1 MRRTALLLAAPLL
14 AQQQPTFHAAWQDG
28 LDAERSGHWAEALA
42 AYRRARELR
51 PTAAARVVI
60 YGNNLLLGYYPRTRI
75 ARCLLELGDPA
86 GAEAELRLA
95 QAEPFAEREAVARRI
110 RDQRLRTAPAQPSPQ
125 ASSPERETTPPSPHV
140 GSTTPPP
147 STTPKD
153 ALPEPPKEPTR
164 QPAPERPLQP
174 SEGSAEPPR
183 ITPPPA
189 PTQLPDAVAPPPP
202 VPDAVAPP
210 PPVYQAPPSETP
222 RPLPWLPAGLGA
234 AAVLALA
241 WVWARRSARKVR
253 LRQSGPRTPAYAPG
267 GLPAAVGPYRIERL
281 LGRGGFADTFL
292 AHHERSGQEV
302 ALKVP
307 HLHRSDDPEFRAR
320 FHQEAELGALLNHPH
335 LVRILDPG
343 QENARPY
350 LAMEYLRGQGLD
362 ERLGREG
369 ALPLAECVAIAQAV
383 AEAMTHAH
391 THGVVHRDLK
401 PGNIML
407 TEQGPKVMDLG
418 IARVMDAATVTST
431 YAFLGTPLYAAPE
444 AQLKTHVGPAA
455 DRYSLGVILFHMLTG
470 EPPFVGETP
479 FEILHRHRT
488 EPPPRPSLHRP
499 GVPPLLDRLVLRLL
513 DKEPDQRPEDSE
525 VLRVLAEV
533 AEGLSATS
541 SEAPLG

>member
-1 MRRTALLLAAPLL
+1 MRWTPLLLAAPLL

-28 LDAERSGHWAEALA
+28 LDAERAGRWAEALA

-51 PTAAARVVI
+51 PAASARIVI

-86 GAEAELRLA
+86 GAEAELRQA
-95 QAEPFAEREAVARRI
+95 QAEPLAERETVARRI
-110 RDQRLRTAPAQPSPQ
+110 REQRLRALPIQAQPQ
-125 ASSPERETTPPSPHV
+125 APSQAPVPERESPPHQ
-140 GSTTPPP
+140 GGTAAPPAN
-147 STTPKD
+147 TLPKEPP
-153 ALPEPPKEPTR
+153 PEPPKEPAR
-164 QPAPERPLQP
+164 QPLPEIPPQHSEAP
-174 SEGSAEPPR
+174 SETLRPVPAPAPAQR
-183 ITPPPA
+183 PAAAPAPPA
-189 PTQLPDAVAPPPP
+189 Y
-202 VPDAVAPP
+202 VP
-210 PPVYQAPPSETP
+210 PPSEAP

-234 AAVLALA
+234 TTVLALA
-241 WVWARRSARKVR
+241 WGWIRRSSRKVR
-253 LRQSGPRTPAYAPG
+253 LRPSGGMAPAYTPG
-267 GLPAAVGPYRIERL
+267 ALPETVGPYRIDRL

-292 AHHERSGQEV
+292 AHHGLSGQEV

-320 FHQEAELGALLNHPH
+320 FHQEARLGALLSHPH

-343 QENARPY
+343 QEGARPY

-362 ERLGREG
+362 ERLGQEG
-369 ALPLAECVAIAQAV
+369 ALPLPEALRIARAV

-401 PGNIML
+401 PGNVML
-407 TEQGPKVMDLG
+407 TDQGPKVMDLG

-455 DRYSLGVILFHMLTG
+455 DRYSLGVILYHMLTG
-470 EPPFVGETP
+470 EPPFMGETP
-479 FEILHRHRT
+479 FAILHRHRT
-488 EPPPRPSLHRP
+488 ETPPPPSRLRPEI
-499 GVPPLLDRLVLRLL
+499 PPALERLVLRLL

-525 VLRVLAEV
+525 ILRVLAE
-533 AEGLSATS
+533 ADGLSAAS
-541 SEAPLG
+541 AEAPQG